1 MQPLFEAIITSVNSL
16 WPRIVRE
23 DAHFQNETS
32 VAYRFHDSSEFNFIL
47 TLIRSSAIEIHC
59 SRLLNGE
66 RVNVSLSIIG
76 DRSSPLLIKAD
87 GTSYSLNGNLNGQAS
102 YVVGQ
107 INYFFSPPEEPA
119 RSRRYMT
126 ICTTII

>member
-32 VAYRFHDSSEFNFIL
+32 VAYRFRDSSEFNFII
-47 TLIRSSAIEIHC
+47 TLVQDSAIEIHC

-66 RVNVSLSIIG
+66 RVNVSLSIIEEG
-76 DRSSPLLIKAD
+76 SYPLFIAAD
-87 GTSYSLNGNLNGQAS
+87 GTSYSLNKNLDGQAA

-107 INYFFSPPEEPA
+107 INYFFTPPEEQV
-119 RSRRYMT
+119 
-126 ICTTII
+126 